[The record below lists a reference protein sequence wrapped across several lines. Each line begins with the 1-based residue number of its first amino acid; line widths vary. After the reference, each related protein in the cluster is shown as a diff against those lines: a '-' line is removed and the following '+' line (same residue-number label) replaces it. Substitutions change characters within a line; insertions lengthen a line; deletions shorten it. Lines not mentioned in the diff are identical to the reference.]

1 MRSLSSLEKIGWI
14 CLWVATMS
22 LVLVGSVV
30 AKSASEPAEASSE
43 VSSKSE
49 ETADSM
55 ASDESAA
62 AAGESAQVASEPEA
76 EAGQAKSG
84 GTERKWIVD
93 EETGR
98 RYSIE
103 KIPKID
109 RTYMWRDENHIRL
122 PGGLLNIEV
131 VKHDDQWFWIKLWE
145 RKELPKRKPLPPA
158 GPTEE
163 ELVRSAAAFESEA
176 GEVDRIELKPFSEG
190 LPRAGQWRNGFD
202 VADMNHDGHP
212 DIVFGPSRKGRSRPN
227 IFLGDGQGRWRRWS
241 EARYP
246 ALPYDYGD
254 AAVADFNGDGHMDVA
269 FGVHLRG
276 MLALVGDGAGG
287 FEPWTSGIAIDQP
300 GAGGDASSFSSRAI
314 ETIDWDRDG
323 RPDLLALGEGPKGVK
338 LAPGDKRDREMINSS
353 RGLVLYANQG
363 DGTWKPRYVESIP
376 TDYGD
381 DFTIGDFDQDDRP
394 DVAVATRIRGNKR
407 ILRNSSPGKDGL
419 LAPVPLEQ
427 VRTRGRI
434 TSVEAANLSGEG
446 VDELLVGYVN
456 RDLGV
461 WRTGIDVFYHDGEEG
476 WTRRVL
482 ISEESRKGVSSM
494 AVGELDGDGALDV
507 VALTGNGDVWIFLG
521 DGRGFFDREASPE
534 TPPPVP
540 GCAGWDVQMIDL
552 DGDGGNEVV
561 ASFAGERT
569 GPVGLPVGT
578 MPGCSGQG
586 RIEAWKVA
594 SRGAEPDSAPAGG
607 TEATEATEGR

>member
-1 MRSLSSLEKIGWI
+1 MRSLSSLVRIGWI

-22 LVLVGSVV
+22 WVLGGSAV
-30 AKSASEPAEASSE
+30 AKSAPESAEASSE
-43 VSSKSE
+43 TSSKSE
-49 ETADSM
+49 EKADSM
-55 ASDESAA
+55 ASDETAA
-62 AAGESAQVASEPEA
+62 VTGESAPEVSEPQA
-76 EAGQAKSG
+76 EAGQAESG
-84 GTERKWIVD
+84 GTERNWIVD

-103 KIPKID
+103 KIPKIE

-131 VKHDDQWFWIKLWE
+131 VKHDDQWFWVKLWE
-145 RKELPKRKPLPPA
+145 HKALPKRSPPTSTK
-158 GPTEE
+158 PTEE
-163 ELVRSAAAFESEA
+163 ELARSAATFESEA
-176 GEVDRIELKPFSEG
+176 GEVDRIQLTSFSEG

-202 VADMNHDGHP
+202 VADMNHDGYP

-227 IFLGDGQGRWRRWS
+227 IFLNDGQGRWRRWS

-246 ALPYDYGD
+246 ELPYDYGD

-276 MLALVGDGAGG
+276 MLAIVGDGAGG
-287 FEPWTSGIAIDQP
+287 FQPWTSGIAIDHP

-314 ETIDWDRDG
+314 EVIDWDRDG
-323 RPDLLALGEGPKGVK
+323 RPDLLAFGEGPKGVK
-338 LAPGDKRDREMINSS
+338 LAPGGKRDGGMINSS

-381 DFTIGDFDQDDRP
+381 DFTIGDFDQDDHP
-394 DVAVATRIRGNKR
+394 DVAVATRIRGNNR
-407 ILRNSSPGKDGL
+407 ILRNSAAGEDGL
-419 LAPVPLEQ
+419 LSPVTLELL
-427 VRTRGRI
+427 RTRGRI
-434 TSVEAANLSGEG
+434 TSVEAANLNGDG

-461 WRTGIDVFYHDGEEG
+461 WRTGIDVFYHDAEEG
-476 WTRRVL
+476 WTRRIL

-494 AVGELDGDGALDV
+494 VTGELDGDGALDV

-521 DGRGFFDREASPE
+521 DGQGFFDREASPE
-534 TPPPVP
+534 TPRPVP
-540 GCAGWDVQMIDL
+540 GCAGWEVRIVDL
-552 DGDGGNEVV
+552 DGDEANEVV

-594 SRGAEPDSAPAGG
+594 SRDAEPDSVPAAG
-607 TEATEATEGR
+607 TEAAESR